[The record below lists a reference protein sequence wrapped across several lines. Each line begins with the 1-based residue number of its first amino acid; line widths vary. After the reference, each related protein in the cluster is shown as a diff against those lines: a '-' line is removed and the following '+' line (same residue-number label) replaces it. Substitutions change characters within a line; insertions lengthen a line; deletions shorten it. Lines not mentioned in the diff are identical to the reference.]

1 MIQLLNYCTVEGT
14 NVRFFI
20 SNVFIKIDSS
30 NSFDMT
36 MAYNE
41 NLTTILWDSGMFTIA
56 RHCNW
61 CEIFNA
67 IFSDTDI
74 RSSFPFKMTDQFDGM
89 RFLWISRCYI
99 FWAAFCDIICFFC
112 QQWSNFVSGFK
123 MIVFWPSLSF
133 TASFRTANDMPNRNF
148 LGSSHFLFGFI
159 FDGSI
164 CPISFVI
171 TSWARMF
178 FFKVVLSFL
187 SFFISSPRNLIFC
200 FFEVIFIS
208 EACKKFWVWSNW
220 LNNGINIMQ
229 NLTSSL

>member
-1 MIQLLNYCTVEGT
+1 MSLLKSILLIRLTWLWPITRILQPFFETVACLLLPGIVT
-14 NVRFFI
+14 GVKFLMQFSVTQISGLLFHSKWLINLMGWDFFEL
-20 SNVFIKIDSS
+20 VD
-30 NSFDMT
+30 
-36 MAYNE
+36 
-41 NLTTILWDSGMFTIA
+41 
-56 RHCNW
+56 
-61 CEIFNA
+61 A
-67 IFSDTDI
+67 IFFELHFVT
-74 RSSFPFKMTDQFDGM
+74 SS
-89 RFLWISRCYI
+89 
-99 FWAAFCDIICFFC
+99 AFFC

-178 FFKVVLSFL
+178 SFKVVLLFL